1 LIAYSGTFGYLAQ
14 ISAVS
19 RFAQYIPTC
28 LAVIVFAKT
37 KTKDKSSTFH
47 LPLGP
52 VIPAVAILVSIWL
65 LVQVQVSQL
74 VIGLGAL
81 LVAVTVLFLDIHVPA
96 AWESMKF
103 GK

>member
-1 LIAYSGTFGYLAQ
+1 
-14 ISAVS
+14 
-19 RFAQYIPTC
+19 
-28 LAVIVFAKT
+28 
-37 KTKDKSSTFH
+37 FH

-81 LVAVTVLFLDIHVPA
+81 LVAVPFYFLTYTYRQH
-96 AWESMKF
+96 
-103 GK
+103 GKV